1 MDGRRRLAEP
11 VADGAP
17 TRPVAGAAPAARS
30 IGERLGF
37 AAPGSRLRRFARRWS
52 GPVAQQ
58 RIPRGTGVF
67 AALLLLSASIGYGT
81 VRGGHVAAVAAELSD
96 ARDAIA
102 NALGFR
108 ITSIAL
114 AGGRQLT
121 REEILTTAGVTGRTS
136 LLFLDAATAR
146 GSLKTN
152 PWIAEATVLKL
163 YPGRLHIAVTERQAF
178 ALWQKGGRV
187 AVIAADG
194 TVVENFVSQR
204 FAKLPMVV
212 GDGAEA
218 KARDFL
224 AIVDKFPAL
233 REQVRAAILVAD
245 RRWNLKL
252 KNGIDV
258 RLPEDDIETAL
269 ETLGQ
274 LDRDKKLLSRDIEMV
289 DLRLAD
295 RVTVR
300 LSEGAF
306 AARIETLKPPKPK
319 SKGGN
324 A

>member
-1 MDGRRRLAEP
+1 MDGRRRIAEP
-11 VADGAP
+11 VADGASA
-17 TRPVAGAAPAARS
+17 RPVAGAAPAAR
-30 IGERLGF
+30 GVGARLRLAG
-37 AAPGSRLRRFARRWS
+37 AGIRLRRFARRWL
-52 GPVAQQ
+52 GPIVER
-58 RIPRGTGVF
+58 RIPRGAGVV
-67 AALLLLSASIGYGT
+67 AAVLLLSASIGYGT
-81 VRGGHVAAVAAELSD
+81 MRGGHAAAVAAELSE

-102 NALGFR
+102 NAFGFR

-121 REEILTTAGVTGRTS
+121 REEILTAAGVTGRTS
-136 LLFLDAATAR
+136 LLFLDATAAR
-146 GSLKTN
+146 TSLKSN
-152 PWIAEATVLKL
+152 PWIAEATLLKL
-163 YPGRLHIAVTERQAF
+163 YPGRLHISVTEREAF
-178 ALWQKGGRV
+178 ALWQKSGKV

-194 TVVENFVSQR
+194 TIVEPFVSPR

-212 GDGAEA
+212 GAGAEIKA
-218 KARDFL
+218 KDFL
-224 AIVDKFPAL
+224 ATVAKFPAI

-252 KNGIDV
+252 RNGIDV

-274 LDRDKKLLSRDIEMV
+274 LDRDKKLLSRDIEVV

-319 SKGGN
+319 TKGGN